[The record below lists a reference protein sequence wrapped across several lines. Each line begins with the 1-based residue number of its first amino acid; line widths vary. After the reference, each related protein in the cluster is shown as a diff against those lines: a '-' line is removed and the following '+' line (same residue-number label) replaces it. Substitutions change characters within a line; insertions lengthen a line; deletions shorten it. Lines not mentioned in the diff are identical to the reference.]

1 MQHIDIFAG
10 LGNQMFQYAFYLSK
24 LHMGCAVVPDISLFR
39 GSKDP
44 VMHNGFELKRVFNL
58 NSSVV
63 FYSSFFSKYFIKF
76 ALMTN
81 LNSMICRE
89 NYYLGYQEQ
98 WLRSDKYHIY
108 GYWQSERYF
117 KDVADIVRK
126 EFVFKDIDHHNLALA
141 QEMQDDSEYTSV
153 SIHVRRGDYF
163 TYNLKVLDIDY
174 YEKAVNYI
182 KSKIQKPRFYFF
194 SDDMQ
199 AAIEIAGKL
208 GIDCIPVLL
217 NSGVDS
223 YKDMFLMSQCKH
235 NIIANS
241 SFSWWGAWLNNNES
255 KIVITPSWGR
265 DFKCEDW
272 ILIKK

>member
-1 MQHIDIFAG
+1 
-10 LGNQMFQYAFYLSK
+10 MFQYAFYLAK
-24 LHMGCAVVPDISLFR
+24 LHKGYDVVPDISLFK
-39 GSKDP
+39 GNTDP
-44 VMHNGFELKRVFNL
+44 VMHNGFELKKVFNL
-58 NSSVV
+58 NPSIVFHSS
-63 FYSSFFSKYFIKF
+63 YFSKFFIKL
-76 ALMTN
+76 AVKARLKP
-81 LNSMICRE
+81 LVCIE
-89 NYYLGYQEQ
+89 KYYLGYQEQ
-98 WLRSDKYHIY
+98 WVHSNKYHVY
-108 GYWQSERYF
+108 GYWHSERYF
-117 KDVADIVRK
+117 KNVTEIVRK
-126 EFVFKDIDHHNLALA
+126 EFVFKDIDKQNMNLAH
-141 QEMQDDSEYTSV
+141 EMQDDSEYTSV

-163 TYNLKVLDIDY
+163 IYHLKVLDIDY

-182 KSKIQKPRFYFF
+182 QSKVRKPRFYIF

-199 AAIEIAGKL
+199 TATELAEKL
-208 GIDCIPVLL
+208 GINYIPVLL

-272 ILIKK
+272 VLIK